1 MSEPDTAPLASGDDG
16 ASSTAGGSSSEH
28 DVARLQAENARLA
41 GELTRMAQ
49 SNQLLAG
56 ILSHDLLNP
65 LGAILMSATVLS
77 RKVGD
82 DNVKRAVGRILT
94 AGQRLNL
101 MIEQL
106 RDFIQTRA
114 PEGLPIERA
123 CIDAAM
129 VFRRAID
136 DLTGSAVEGRAVRLE
151 HEGDTRGW
159 WDAKRLAQVACN
171 LIGNALQHGTDGG
184 GVVVRIDGSNP
195 ARVTIEVSNAGT
207 IPLDLLPIVW
217 EPFQSGELR
226 SRRGGLGLGL
236 FITKQIVSAHA
247 GTLAVASAGEST
259 TFIVGLPRRN

>member
-1 MSEPDTAPLASGDDG
+1 MSEPDTAHLSSGDDG
-16 ASSTAGGSSSEH
+16 ASSIAERVSSAQE
-28 DVARLQAENARLA
+28 VERLQAENTRLA
-41 GELTRMAQ
+41 GELTRMVQ

-136 DLTGSAVEGRAVRLE
+136 DLTGAIEGRAVRLE
-151 HEGDTRGW
+151 HEGDARGW
-159 WDAKRLAQVACN
+159 WDAKRLGQVACN
-171 LIGNALQHGTDGG
+171 LIGNALQHGRTGEA
-184 GVVVRIDGSNP
+184 SSCELT
-195 ARVTIEVSNAGT
+195 ARTRRAS
-207 IPLDLLPIVW
+207 
-217 EPFQSGELR
+217 R
-226 SRRGGLGLGL
+226 SR
-236 FITKQIVSAHA
+236 
-247 GTLAVASAGEST
+247 
-259 TFIVGLPRRN
+259 